1 MTSMSAS
8 SAVTPGT
15 TRPAGPDFG
24 GPVRDARDA
33 ILLVEDD
40 DMVAILLTQ
49 VLERLHWRVLRAD
62 DAAGGE
68 RLAAQ
73 HGATIAVALVDCGLP
88 DADGAGLAERLRS
101 TLPGLPLLLTS
112 GRECSG
118 VAQGLK
124 TGGPAGFLGKPFLP
138 GEVLNALRNLLA
150 GAA

>member
-1 MTSMSAS
+1 MSAS

-15 TRPAGPDFG
+15 TRPAGSDFG
-24 GPVRDARDA
+24 GPDSDARDA

-49 VLERLHWRVLRAD
+49 VLERVRWRVLRAD
-62 DAAGGE
+62 DAASGE

-73 HGATIAVALVDCGLP
+73 HGSAIAVAVVDCGLP
-88 DADGAGLAERLRS
+88 DADGVGLGGRLRV

-118 VAQGLK
+118 VVQDLAA
-124 TGGPAGFLGKPFLP
+124 GGPAAFLGKPFLP
-138 GEVLNALRNLLA
+138 GEVLNAVRNLLGTVA
-150 GAA
+150 